1 MRFVDRKR
9 ELRTLDDFYAGPDA
23 ALLVLYGRR
32 RVGKT
37 SLLSHWA
44 EQRFTQGRSQQY
56 IYWTATTQSTD
67 YQLSDFSRVL
77 AANDPRRSEAP
88 SATFTLQSWDE
99 AFRYIAELAQLRS
112 AEGPL
117 AVILDEF
124 TYLVQSDPDIVSIL
138 QRVWDRVLSKT
149 PQVRLILSGSLLGIM
164 EDKVLSAQS
173 PLYGR
178 ASRHIRLRPLEFGAL
193 QELFPTWKPDARVAV
208 HAVCGGVPA
217 YLDFFERA
225 GKFDRG
231 LLDYCLAPNS
241 IMLTDAALLLNER
254 LDEPH
259 VYESVISS
267 IASGY
272 HEWKEIATMSH
283 VADGSLGYYLQ
294 TLQAYELIKRVQPV
308 GAGQGNRQG
317 RYYVND
323 AFLRFYYRFIVPN
336 RTAIQ
341 RGMLGRTVQTIIED
355 LRGFIGTYVFE
366 ELCRDWVLVRAEQGQ
381 LGWLPEAYGSYW
393 RQYRG
398 QSVQLDVVAL
408 SQRAKRVLVGEA
420 KWGDHAVGVSVLES
434 LVARSQRMPQVTT
447 EGWKTEYVIFSRVG
461 FTDAAAALAK
471 AQKIRLVTLDE
482 VERAHIEM
490 VEAQG

>member
-1 MRFVDRKR
+1 MKFVDRKR
-9 ELRTLDDFYAGPDA
+9 ELRTLDDFYTGPGA

-37 SLLSHWA
+37 SLLSHWV
-44 EQRFTQGRSQQY
+44 ERTFTGDRQQQS
-56 IYWTATTQSTD
+56 IYWTATTQSAD
-67 YQLSDFSRVL
+67 YQLGDFSRTL

-88 SATFTLQSWDE
+88 SAKFTLQSWEE
-99 AFRYIAELAQLRS
+99 AFRYLAELAQLRS
-112 AEGPL
+112 QQGPL
-117 AVILDEF
+117 VVILDEF
-124 TYLVQSDPDIVSIL
+124 TYLVQSDPDIVGIL
-138 QRVWDRVLSKT
+138 QRVWDRVLSKS
-149 PQVRLILSGSLLGIM
+149 PHARLILSGSLVGIM

-178 ASRHIRLRPLEFGAL
+178 AQNHIRLRPLEFGAL
-193 QELFPTWKPDARVAV
+193 HELFPTWTPDARVAV

-217 YLDFFERA
+217 YLDFFVRA

-231 LLDYCLAPNS
+231 LLDYGLAPNS

-254 LDEPH
+254 LDDSH
-259 VYESVISS
+259 VYESVISA

-283 VADGSLGYYLQ
+283 VSDGSLGHYLQ

-308 GAGQGNRQG
+308 GAGKGNRQG
-317 RYYVND
+317 HYYVND

-355 LRGFIGTYVFE
+355 LRSFIGTYVFE
-366 ELCRDWVLVRAEQGQ
+366 ELCRDWVLVRAEQGK
-381 LGWLPEAYGSYW
+381 LGWLPEEYGSYW

-408 SQRAKRVLVGEA
+408 SQRAKRVLIGES
-420 KWGDHAVGVSVLES
+420 KWGEHMVGNSVLES
-434 LVARSQRMPQVTT
+434 LLERSKRMPQVTA
-447 EGWKTEYVIFSRVG
+447 EGWTTEYVVFSRAG
-461 FTDAAAALAK
+461 FTGTAIATAK
-471 AQKIRLVTLDE
+471 IKKIRLVTLDE
-482 VERAHIEM
+482 VEQAHIQM
-490 VEAQG
+490 VDAQR